1 MEIELLLLRL
11 VFGLGLAAHG
21 AQKLFSWFDGQG
33 LRGTG
38 RFLEGL
44 GFYPGK
50 TFAVLN
56 GVGEVVGGLLFA
68 FGFVT
73 PLGAAMMIQV
83 MIVAMLTVHA
93 ENGFFN
99 QKNGVELPLLY
110 AVVAAAVALS
120 GPGRYS
126 LDTAIGLTDLWTSQ
140 IGMVA
145 IAMAILGG
153 LGTLMG
159 RRAGRTSQKSQAT
172 RGHSATA

>member
-1 MEIELLLLRL
+1 MDTELLLLRI

-21 AQKLFSWFDGQG
+21 AQKLFAWFDGRG
-33 LRGTG
+33 VRGTG
-38 RFLEGL
+38 RFLETL

-50 TFAVLN
+50 TFAVLT
-56 GVGEVVGGLLFA
+56 GLGEVGGGVLFGLGLL
-68 FGFVT
+68 T

-99 QKNGVELPLLY
+99 DRNGIELPLLY

-120 GPGRYS
+120 GPGQYS
-126 LDTAIGLTDLWTSQ
+126 LDHAIGLTDVWTTQ

-145 IAMAILGG
+145 VAMAIVGG

-159 RRAGRTSQKSQAT
+159 RRAVGSAKAARTGSN
-172 RGHSATA
+172 G